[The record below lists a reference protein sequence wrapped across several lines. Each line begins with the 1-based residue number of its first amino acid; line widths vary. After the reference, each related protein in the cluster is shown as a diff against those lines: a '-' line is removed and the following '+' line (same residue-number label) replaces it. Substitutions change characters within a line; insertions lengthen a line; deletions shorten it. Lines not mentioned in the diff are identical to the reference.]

1 MRPAFNESGRMP
13 GNGTLGLALRVLA
26 IFVTILSL
34 RSPLLAQFSSRTAE
48 VEAARDRKAQSLQP
62 DIPSGFERGLI
73 YVKDKKVLERITAG
87 VAGFRLK
94 LGGLATGSGFALG
107 PEYLRRDLANGR
119 LVFRSA
125 AQRSFKNYQKYDL
138 QLSLPSSRRHP
149 FFLDLYSA
157 YRNYPGINYYGPG
170 PDSQKSS
177 RSNFRLEDT
186 QIHAAGGLNPFR
198 HLSLGA
204 SLGYLLVNVGPGT
217 DRRFVSTEQ
226 VFTSAQAVGID
237 RQTNFLR
244 HSYFAKYD
252 YRDNPGG
259 PRAGG
264 NYSLEYSRYLDRDLD
279 RHSFQQLDLHLQQ
292 YIPFFNRRR
301 VIALRGRSVL
311 TFRNDNQSIPIYMQ
325 PRLGGSDD
333 LRGFRPF
340 RFYDD
345 NLLIANVEYRW
356 ETFSGLDMALFADAG
371 KVFSRHADW
380 NFHNLEA
387 SAGFGLRF
395 NVVNNVFLRLDV
407 GFSHEGFQVWVKFNN
422 IFGESPTSSPNAIS
436 VF

>member
-1 MRPAFNESGRMP
+1 MP
-13 GNGTLGLALRVLA
+13 WDGPLVLAVRVLA
-26 IFVTILSL
+26 TLVVMMPLSP
-34 RSPLLAQFSSRTAE
+34 PLLAQFSTRASE

-62 DIPSGFERGLI
+62 DIPNRLERGLTYI
-73 YVKDKKVLERITAG
+73 KDKKVLERITAG

-94 LGGLATGSGFALG
+94 IGGLVTGSGFALG
-107 PEYLRRDLANGR
+107 PEYLRRDLADGR

-125 AQRSFKNYQKYDL
+125 VQSSFKGYQKYDL
-138 QLSLPSSRRHP
+138 QLSLPPSRRHP
-149 FFLDLYSA
+149 YFLDLYSVH
-157 YRNYPGINYYGPG
+157 RNYPGINYYGPG
-170 PDSQKSS
+170 PDSKKSA
-177 RSNFRLEDT
+177 RSNFRFEDT
-186 QIHAAGGLNPFR
+186 QFHAAGGIEPVK

-204 SLGYLLVNVGPGT
+204 SIGYLLVNVGPGT
-217 DRRFVSTEQ
+217 DKRFVSSEQ
-226 VFTSAQAVGID
+226 VFTPAQAPGLD
-237 RQTNFLR
+237 RQTDFFR
-244 HSYFAKYD
+244 HSYFAQYD

-264 NYSLEYSRYLDRDLD
+264 NYSFEYSRYLDQNLDL
-279 RHSFQQLDLHLQQ
+279 HSFQQLDLHLQQ
-292 YIPFFNRRR
+292 YIPFFNQRRI
-301 VIALRGRSVL
+301 IALRGRSVL
-311 TFRNDNQSIPIYMQ
+311 TFRDENQSIPFYMQ

-380 NFHNLEA
+380 NFRDVEG

-395 NVVNNVFLRLDV
+395 NVRNNVFLRLDV

-422 IFGESPTSSPNAIS
+422 ILSESPVGSPDSLS